1 MGTLDYLKPA
11 KNLLIAVLFPIILLP
26 IPLIGGT
33 KEYYCAYTVI
43 YMGVLWATEALPL
56 AVTAMIPLAAFP
68 IFGVVPANQISG
80 TYLSDGNFVFFG
92 SMVMAVAVEC
102 SHFHERIALKIL
114 NLTGPNPR
122 RLMLGFQLST
132 CFISLWISNT
142 ATAAMMVPILMA
154 VIKELERCRKS
165 IADPDSILVDN
176 QGESEYGI
184 DPLLIPSR
192 ERNIYKGLLLSICF
206 SSSIGGFGT
215 LTATGSNVVFSGY
228 LEKTFGSR
236 PPVTYASWIVWA
248 FPQSFI
254 ILIGSWI
261 WLQLLFVGFTKRD
274 NSGEASV
281 RRLLRK
287 KYEQLGE
294 IRYEEKSIL
303 FMFLALILLWF
314 FRHPNFMKGWG
325 DFFLSDYVSDG
336 TAAMAMALLMFVLPA
351 DNPLSIF
358 RKGGIYRPLMTWKMM
373 KDKFAWGTLLLLGG
387 GYAMGEG
394 KIL

>member
-1 MGTLDYLKPA
+1 
-11 KNLLIAVLFPIILLP
+11 
-26 IPLIGGT
+26 
-33 KEYYCAYTVI
+33 
-43 YMGVLWATEALPL
+43 
-56 AVTAMIPLAAFP
+56 
-68 IFGVVPANQISG
+68 
-80 TYLSDGNFVFFG
+80 
-92 SMVMAVAVEC
+92 MVMAVAVEC

-165 IADPDSILVDN
+165 IADPDSILIEN
-176 QGESEYGI
+176 NGESEYGI
-184 DPLLIPSR
+184 EPSTIPTK
-192 ERNIYKGLLLSICF
+192 ERSIYKGLLLSICF

-228 LEKTFGSR
+228 LAKTFGSA
-236 PPVTYASWIVWA
+236 PPVTYASWIIWA

-254 ILIGSWI
+254 VLIGSWV

-303 FMFLALILLWF
+303 FMFLTLVLLWF

-325 DFFLSDYVSDG
+325 DFFRADFVTDG
-336 TAAMAMALLMFVLPA
+336 TAAMTMALLMFFLPA
-351 DNPLSIF
+351 DNPLTIF
-358 RKGGIYRPLMTWKMM
+358 KKGGIYRPLMTWKMM

-394 KIL
+394 VEVSGLSTLIGKKMSSMESLPEWLFIAIACLLVIFVTEFSSNVATAAMFLPMVDSMV